1 MAQPLL
7 NDGPNMKTRTSQRG
21 YSLTEMLAVVAI
33 IGIMSL
39 IVVPNFVQY
48 YRAIRL
54 KTAMRRM
61 TNDLRAARQRAV
73 ARNSMVM
80 VSYKPDVKP
89 ATYSVWESTDAGA
102 NWSQL
107 GSTTQLDAPI
117 SVADSGVAA
126 TSMTDAYKG
135 DELSDAVFKSD
146 GTALLPANVTN
157 GEIVVKTADQVA
169 VPTYTIVISSTGKI
183 STR

>member
-1 MAQPLL
+1 MAHSLL
-7 NDGPNMKTRTSQRG
+7 KAGPNMNARKGQRG

-48 YRAIRL
+48 YRSIRL

-80 VSYKPDVKP
+80 VSYKADVAP
-89 ATYSVWESTDAGA
+89 AKYSMWESLDAGA

-107 GSTTQLDAPI
+107 GSTTQLDSPI
-117 SVADSGVAA
+117 SISDSGVAA

-135 DELSDAVFKSD
+135 DGLSDAVFKAD
-146 GTALLPANVTN
+146 GTAALPANVTS
-157 GEIVVKTADQVA
+157 GEIIVKTNDKVA
-169 VPTYTIVISSTGKI
+169 VPSYTVVISATGKI